1 MSIHEIRVGSTQ
13 RDGKGE
19 SVTAEVKRTIGSS
32 GVESVKTDK
41 VYRLEGVTEGEAK
54 ILAEKLLCEPID
66 QHFTLNKP
74 LITNTPQ
81 IVEVAYKPGVMNPE
95 AASIMKSAKDLG
107 INPVAVD
114 SSTEY
119 AFYGKTRPS
128 GLVLSVPAKDVD
140 QIVNKLLMNKTVEKV
155 VEEKPKTL
163 IIKGESGG
171 VSTVPIRNASE
182 DELMILSK
190 DKLFLDS
197 HEMNVIQSYFRN
209 LGRDPT
215 DCELEIIAA
224 RWSEHC
230 GHKTFKA
237 KLIVDGKEKLPLI
250 TRIRDTAEKY
260 YGDFVIS
267 AYEDNSGVV
276 KFYDGE
282 AINGKVETHNKPTS
296 IEPYGG
302 AATGTGGVVRDPQET
317 GQGARVIATTD
328 MFCFA
333 SPDIDA
339 SRLPEG
345 TLHPDYTQRRVIAG
359 VGDYGNRMGIPTN
372 NGSLH
377 CHEDF
382 RANPTVIVGAYGI
395 LPENRAQKGKPQ
407 VGDLVVVVGG
417 RTGRDG
423 IHGATFSSGEST
435 DRTINVNSSSVQIG
449 NAIEEKRTFDA
460 LLEARDA
467 NLIRAITDCGAAG
480 FSSAIGELAEDVG
493 ATVDISK
500 APLKYPG
507 LKDWEIWLSES
518 QERIVT
524 AVDPSNIEEFMKI
537 CKKYNV
543 EGTVLGQFDGNN
555 KLTVKYKDEVA
566 ADLDYEFLKHGLP
579 QREMT
584 AHWEKPHFD
593 ENTPE
598 MPLDWDKVLEDIM
611 SHGNVCSKEPI
622 ARRYDHGVQGTNA
635 LPSFSGEKFDG
646 PNDAVVITPIL
657 GKPYGM
663 VISHGVNP
671 ILNRIDPYWG
681 SVWATAEAMANYVA
695 VGGNPDE
702 SALIENY
709 IWPFPDEQE
718 MGALDK
724 SVDAVIDCMNALE
737 RPVISGKDSLSSTY
751 RGKDGQVIKIPP
763 VLCMS
768 VFGRIP
774 DIKQTVTSDIK
785 EEGSSL
791 YLVGKMDS
799 NMGGSTYYDINKLVG
814 NEVPK
819 VDLKVLPQVL
829 RGIHG
834 AIKSGEVLACHDVS
848 EGGIIG
854 AVSEMAFGG
863 DCGVEIELDQ
873 NAGRPDKFLFNE
885 TAGMFIVEVKNKET
899 ADKLFEGLPHM
910 KLGKTTKD
918 KEIKVNVENQK
929 LFSKSTDE
937 LKQAWQEP
945 VRRIFK

>member
-1 MSIHEIRVGSTQ
+1 
-13 RDGKGE
+13 
-19 SVTAEVKRTIGSS
+19 
-32 GVESVKTDK
+32 
-41 VYRLEGVTEGEAK
+41 
-54 ILAEKLLCEPID
+54 
-66 QHFTLNKP
+66 
-74 LITNTPQ
+74 
-81 IVEVAYKPGVMNPE
+81 
-95 AASIMKSAKDLG
+95 
-107 INPVAVD
+107 
-114 SSTEY
+114 
-119 AFYGKTRPS
+119 
-128 GLVLSVPAKDVD
+128 
-140 QIVNKLLMNKTVEKV
+140 
-155 VEEKPKTL
+155 
-163 IIKGESGG
+163 
-171 VSTVPIRNASE
+171 
-182 DELMILSK
+182 
-190 DKLFLDS
+190 
-197 HEMNVIQSYFRN
+197 
-209 LGRDPT
+209 
-215 DCELEIIAA
+215 
-224 RWSEHC
+224 
-230 GHKTFKA
+230 
-237 KLIVDGKEKLPLI
+237 
-250 TRIRDTAEKY
+250 
-260 YGDFVIS
+260 
-267 AYEDNSGVV
+267 
-276 KFYDGE
+276 
-282 AINGKVETHNKPTS
+282 
-296 IEPYGG
+296 
-302 AATGTGGVVRDPQET
+302 
-317 GQGARVIATTD
+317 
-328 MFCFA
+328 
-333 SPDIDA
+333 
-339 SRLPEG
+339 
-345 TLHPDYTQRRVIAG
+345 
-359 VGDYGNRMGIPTN
+359 
-372 NGSLH
+372 
-377 CHEDF
+377 
-382 RANPTVIVGAYGI
+382 
-395 LPENRAQKGKPQ
+395 
-407 VGDLVVVVGG
+407 
-417 RTGRDG
+417 
-423 IHGATFSSGEST
+423 
-435 DRTINVNSSSVQIG
+435 
-449 NAIEEKRTFDA
+449 
-460 LLEARDA
+460 
-467 NLIRAITDCGAAG
+467 
-480 FSSAIGELAEDVG
+480 
-493 ATVDISK
+493 
-500 APLKYPG
+500 
-507 LKDWEIWLSES
+507 
-518 QERIVT
+518 
-524 AVDPSNIEEFMKI
+524 
-537 CKKYNV
+537 
-543 EGTVLGQFDGNN
+543 
-555 KLTVKYKDEVA
+555 
-566 ADLDYEFLKHGLP
+566 LP